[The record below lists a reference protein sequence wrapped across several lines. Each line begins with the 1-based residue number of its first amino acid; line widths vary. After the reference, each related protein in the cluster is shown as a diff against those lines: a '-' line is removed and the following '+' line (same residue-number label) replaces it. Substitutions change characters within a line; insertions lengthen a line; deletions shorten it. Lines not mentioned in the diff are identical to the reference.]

1 MNDVFA
7 ERLKNARIMKGYS
20 MDDLVK
26 ELGNCVTKTAIMKY
40 EKGIMKPRIALI
52 NRIPRSEGLVSGVSP
67 LLIKRK
73 SETIIAPPFLKRAF

>member
-40 EKGIMKPRIALI
+40 EKGIMKPNSSLI
-52 NRIPRSEGLVSGVSP
+52 ISLSNVLNQPVDYFFRPFSFCFSRSL
-67 LLIKRK
+67 
-73 SETIIAPPFLKRAF
+73 